1 MPVSVIKK
9 TGSALGPQWA
19 AVLISNAIAVLQL
32 VFLTRALG
40 AESFGVY
47 AAYLGVFSIVL
58 VIQEF
63 GVRNLILGVDSV
75 TLHDYRFYEYLL
87 ILGLGLAVGL
97 QLGMLLVGYEFGST
111 VSIVLCAL
119 SVAVTSVVSTSLF
132 ARGMLNK
139 DAAFKVLLK
148 SLVLGGFVVLLS
160 FTSEVEYLFVTW
172 AAINVAVSSI
182 FIRYALKMRADVR
195 LRVDRA
201 WVSGLSVQSRAHLG
215 RAFRFNLVELAS
227 AAYIRFG
234 VITLAYLGYPDA
246 SIGAFALAL
255 RFPELVIQ
263 LLTPVAYKGL
273 IAWKMGSVTVERS
286 SALILVASALAVFIV
301 GFSVLMYSGG
311 DLIVWIFGAD
321 YLPTVEILEVTYL
334 AVPLMVFNLFAGH
347 LLLAR
352 GHALEMFYIVSVA
365 CCVGYAVAVSSD
377 GATVARWGEI
387 LLLCEGIQ
395 SFLLV
400 VYVRCFLRGGS
411 AFCVAGPAEKSV

>member
-1 MPVSVIKK
+1 MSVIKK
-9 TGSALGPQWA
+9 IGLVFGSQWA
-19 AVLISNAIAVLQL
+19 SVLISNAIAVAQL

-75 TLHDYRFYEYLL
+75 ILQDFRFYEYLL

-97 QLGMLLVGYEFGST
+97 QLGMLLVGYEFAPM
-111 VSIVLCAL
+111 VSIGLCAL

-148 SLVLGGFVVLLS
+148 SLVLVSFLVLLS
-160 FTSEVEYLFVTW
+160 FTSRVEYLFVIW
-172 AAINVAVSSI
+172 AAINILISGMFVRYVAKTRVSS
-182 FIRYALKMRADVR
+182 R
-195 LRVDRA
+195 LPMSGRA
-201 WVSGLSVQSRAHLG
+201 WISSLFIQSKTHLG
-215 RAFRFNLVELAS
+215 RALRFNLVDLAS

-246 SIGAFALAL
+246 SIGVFALAL

-263 LLTPVAYKGL
+263 LLTPVAYMAL
-273 IAWKMGSVTVERS
+273 LRWKEGPVALDLASVWV
-286 SALILVASALAVFIV
+286 LLVGIVAVFMGG
-301 GFSVLMYSGG
+301 GFVLIYFGG
-311 DLIVWIFGAD
+311 DLIVWIFGTG
-321 YLPTVEILEVTYL
+321 YRSTVEILEVIYL
-334 AVPLMVFNLFAGH
+334 VVPLMVFNLFSGH

-352 GHALEMFYIVSVA
+352 GHVLQMFYIVTVA
-365 CCVGYAVAVSSD
+365 CCVGYAMALSSGGSD
-377 GATVARWGEI
+377 VARWAEI
-387 LLLCEGIQ
+387 LLLCEGVQ
-395 SFLLV
+395 AFLLF
-400 VYVRCFLRGGS
+400 VYVKCFLRGGS
-411 AFCVAGPAEKSV
+411 AFSVAGAAKESV